1 MRELICSSVPSE
13 KSALAG
19 RRAATCRLR
28 WSLALFCCCWLAA
41 AHAEITVS
49 DDTGSTVK
57 LDLPAQRIISLAPHL
72 TELLFAAGAGERVL
86 AVVEYSNF
94 PVAAKAL
101 PRIGSSAAFDLERI
115 AHLKPDL
122 VVAWRSGNPPGQ
134 VAQLRR
140 LGIPVFV
147 NEPQRL
153 EDIPASLRR
162 LGQLAGT
169 ARAAEPAARSFE
181 QRLAA
186 LHTRYGGAAP
196 VSVFY
201 EIWNQPLMTVGGTH
215 IISAVMT
222 LCGGRNVFAALKQ
235 PAAAVE
241 LEAVLR
247 ADPEVIVASGMAEER
262 PEWLDQW
269 RHWPQL
275 QAAQRDNL
283 FFVPP
288 DLLQRHT
295 PRILD
300 GAEQI
305 CAALDK
311 TRKRKQQN

>member
-19 RRAATCRLR
+19 RRAAACRLR
-28 WSLALFCCCWLAA
+28 WSLALLCCLWLPA

-49 DDTGSTVK
+49 DDIGNTVK
-57 LDLPAQRIISLAPHL
+57 LGLPAQRIISLAPHL

-122 VVAWRSGNPPGQ
+122 VVAWGSGNPPGQ

-169 ARAAEPAARSFE
+169 AQVAETASRSFE

-186 LHTRYGGAAP
+186 LHAHSGGASP

-241 LEAVLR
+241 LEAMLR

-300 GAEQI
+300 GAEQM

-311 TRKRKQQN
+311 ARRRKQQD